1 MDRSEKSLQAVWD
14 AHHRT
19 GKKNCDGQ
27 EEKCTM
33 ANVQLPVT

>member
-27 EEKCTM
+27 EKCTM
-33 ANVQLPVT
+33 ANVQLPVN